1 MTILFPRKM
10 CAWSWWPFHPSLS
23 STSLRRWSTLHAT
36 VDLPNQHKK
45 ILHFLYTFTHAG
57 LARKRKRKKN
67 SLSWSICENTS
78 TLRFQRWREKE
89 KCLLYHPV
97 EEKNTISWRQDHS
110 LEHPVLKTSWLASKV
125 RSSARRRRWERE
137 QREEQYRTFLTSLR
151 CQDLPSCS
159 CDSRSIQHSFNI
171 FCLRQNWTWRTRYE
185 EIVPYL
191 SFPQSSASSASQ
203 ENRICQKINARK
215 NILDIAWYTSCWK
228 FWCNTRS
235 SGFSTSQDKDTA
247 APFDHADRR
256 YVVDGIRV
264 VLSLCLHQQEDHFEQ
279 LATCV

>member
-1 MTILFPRKM
+1 MLDSREKERK
-10 CAWSWWPFHPSLS
+10 
-23 STSLRRWSTLHAT
+23 
-36 VDLPNQHKK
+36 Q
-45 ILHFLYTFTHAG
+45 
-57 LARKRKRKKN
+57 KN
-67 SLSWSICENTS
+67 STA

-97 EEKNTISWRQDHS
+97 EEKNLISWRQDHS

-125 RSSARRRRWERE
+125 HSSACRRRWERK

-151 CQDLPSCS
+151 YQDLPSCS

-171 FCLRQNWTWRTRYE
+171 FCLRQNWTWRTRRE

-191 SFPQSSASSASQ
+191 SFPQSSAASTSY
-203 ENRICQKINARK
+203 EFGFVKKINARD
-215 NILDIAWYTSCWK
+215 NTWRPR
-228 FWCNTRS
+228 FRRNTRS
-235 SGFSTSQDKDTA
+235 SGFFTSQDKDTA
-247 APFDHADRR
+247 APFDHADRK

-264 VLSLCLHQQEDHFEQ
+264 VLSFRLHQQEDHFEQ